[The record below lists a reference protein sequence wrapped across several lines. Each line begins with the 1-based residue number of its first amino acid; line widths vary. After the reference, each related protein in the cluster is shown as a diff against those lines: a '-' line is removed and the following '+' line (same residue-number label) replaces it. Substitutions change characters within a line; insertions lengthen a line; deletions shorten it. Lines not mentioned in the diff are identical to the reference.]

1 MTCANIANGIRWV
14 STKGGAKVGDTVVV
28 IGPGG
33 QGLAAVLAAN
43 LAGAAQIVAIG
54 ITGDE
59 PRFEVARMFGAT
71 HTIDLYRQDPVREV
85 LDLTG
90 GRLAD
95 LVLDL
100 TGVTSSVPLSLELVR
115 PTGTVVIGSNTGP
128 EQACF
133 VPSVLPI
140 KEIRYLG
147 VNSHDTPAVLAA
159 IKVVESRR
167 YPIEMMV
174 THRFS
179 LEEADTAVRAAG
191 GEIPLDGFIKGVIV
205 PDQA

>member
-1 MTCANIANGIRWV
+1 M
-14 STKGGAKVGDTVVV
+14 GGAKVGDTVVV

-33 QGLAAVLAAN
+33 QGLAAVLAAR
-43 LAGAAQIVAIG
+43 LAGAVQIVAIG
-54 ITGDE
+54 VTGDE
-59 PRFEVARMFGAT
+59 ARFEVAKVFGAT
-71 HTIDLYRQDPVREV
+71 HTIDLQKRDPVKEV
-85 LDLTG
+85 LDLTD

-100 TGVTSSVPLSLELVR
+100 TGETSSVPLSLELVR

-128 EQACF
+128 EQASF

-179 LEEADTAVRAAG
+179 LQEADTAVGAAG

-205 PDQA
+205 PDQADSDQP

>member
-1 MTCANIANGIRWV
+1 
-14 STKGGAKVGDTVVV
+14 
-28 IGPGG
+28 
-33 QGLAAVLAAN
+33 
-43 LAGAAQIVAIG
+43 
-54 ITGDE
+54 
-59 PRFEVARMFGAT
+59 MFGAT

-85 LDLTG
+85 LDLTC